1 MAVRSLADP
10 NPPDRHLQTCP
21 TLGPTSFGIC
31 AYEAAVRGHR
41 GLAEE
46 RPRQRPFWCRQIR
59 LSFADMAPASHG
71 LRATVGAAL

>member
-41 GLAEE
+41 GLA
-46 RPRQRPFWCRQIR
+46 R
-59 LSFADMAPASHG
+59 SAYS
-71 LRATVGAAL
+71 AAAVSVSSNSSVVR